1 MIGNRTF
8 WRRIVCGWAMGIL
21 AGLGAPLALAEA
33 DGEPSAEAWAAEIL
47 DASGVQGG
55 LIVHLGCGDGRLT
68 TALYRGDSYRVQGW
82 DRDPENVATARAR
95 VHAAGRY
102 GPVSIE
108 RLSGQTL
115 PYVDNLV
122 NLLVVSQP
130 VDVSQD
136 ELRRVLAPEG
146 RAVVLDEAGAQQEV
160 WVKPRPETI
169 DEWTHYLRDASGNA
183 VARDTEIGPL
193 RRMQWAAGPRYARHH
208 DRMSSV
214 SALVSASGRVFTI
227 FDQATARSILTPPE
241 WRLIARDAFN
251 GTRLWERE
259 IPQWH
264 THLWPLK
271 SGPAQLP
278 RRLVATGDRVYVTL
292 GLQAPVVALDA
303 ATGQTLQQY
312 AGTAGTEEILW
323 DDGRLTLLVDP
334 PQTEEV
340 DDGLSRIGRAYNAP
354 FWDENP
360 RQLMVLD
367 AETGQLLWQREQ
379 RVVPGT
385 PAAANGRLVFHDG
398 QRVVALD
405 ARTGSTLWESEP
417 VDRSEVIRAFFIPA
431 LVLYGDVV
439 LFAGG
444 PRAGQQTGSWYR
456 DTDDTMTALAA
467 RDGRVLWEAPHPPSG
482 YRSPEDLLVVD
493 GLVWTGET
501 TSGRAEGLFTG
512 RDVLTGEVRQA
523 FVPEV
528 DTYWFHHR
536 CYRGKAT
543 SNYLLMSRTGI
554 ELVDIHRER
563 WEPHHW
569 VRGACLY
576 GIMPANGLIYAPQH
590 PCACYPEAKLDG
602 FNALAASGTVTAR
615 REALL
620 AQAVPPRWEGG
631 SARPPVA
638 RPGAA
643 ADTEREDVFR
653 PGDWPM
659 YRHDAARSG
668 HASTSVPAELTA
680 AWQTEIGGRLTS
692 PVIADGRVLVASIDR
707 HTVHA
712 LDAVSGA
719 SLWQFTAGGRV
730 DSPPT
735 VYQDQVL
742 FGSAD
747 GHVYALRAED
757 GQLAWRFRA
766 APLDERLMF
775 DEQIESV
782 WPVHGSVLVQD
793 GVLYCVAGRS
803 MFLDGGMRL
812 WRLDPRSGEVLSE
825 HLLDDRDPHSDRSL
839 QDYVSWLNM
848 PTAMNDILSSDGRLM
863 YMRGQAFTLEG
874 TRLPLERMPT
884 TGDADQGAPAATHD
898 PQRAHLFSPTGFLD
912 DTGWHRTYWLYGSRF
927 VGGWQGYYRAGMTAP
942 AGRILVFDQ
951 QRVYG
956 FGRKPQFFRWTTPI
970 EHHLFAAD
978 PVAESPRVEDRRG
991 PRETRVRV
999 PRSASLHPQ
1008 GQPLAVLARVHANHP
1023 DGVVLARGGSS
1034 WGYALYLQGGRPHFT
1049 VRADGEIGTAVGQP
1063 RVDDRW
1069 VHLAGVLTAD
1079 GQLELYVDG
1088 KRVATAAAPGMIT
1101 ADPAEAMEIGADDG
1115 TVVGTYSGPLA
1126 FDGMIAEVNLF
1137 RGTVTG
1143 AEIAALA
1150 EPDAAPSAADAEWV
1164 LGYSFDEGARDRS
1177 GQGNEGEIEAAVGV
1191 DSPVGRALRFVGG
1204 PPRVPGYHVNRH
1216 WTEDQPMWAR
1226 ALVLSDNRLFVAG
1239 PPDLVDE
1246 VQAFRQIQSP
1256 EVQSDLAEQ
1265 AASFAGERGGILR
1278 VVAAVD
1284 GQTLGELRLESPPV
1298 FDGMAAAQQR
1308 LYLATQAGHI
1318 VCFAG
1323 AERE

>member
-1 MIGNRTF
+1 MTGN
-8 WRRIVCGWAMGIL
+8 WKHGRRIVCWLAAGIL
-21 AGLGAPLALAEA
+21 AGTGSLVAQTEPEQP
-33 DGEPSAEAWAAEIL
+33 PSAEALAARIL
-47 DASGVQGG
+47 DDSGVRGG
-55 LIVHLGCGDGRLT
+55 LIVHVGSGDGRLT
-68 TALYRGDSYRVQGW
+68 AALDRGEAYRVQGW
-82 DRDPENVATARAR
+82 DRDAEQVAAAR
-95 VHAAGRY
+95 VRLQAAGRY
-102 GPVSIE
+102 GPVSID
-108 RLSGQTL
+108 RLSGDSL

-122 NLLVVSQP
+122 NLLVVSRP
-130 VDVSQD
+130 ADVARD
-136 ELRRVLAPEG
+136 EMLRVLAPEG
-146 RAVVLDEAGAQQEV
+146 RAVVLEESGETSDV
-160 WVKPRPETI
+160 FVKPRPDTI

-193 RRMQWAAGPRYARHH
+193 RRMQWAAGPRYSRHH
-208 DRMSSV
+208 DRLSSV
-214 SALVSASGRVFTI
+214 SAVVSAAGRVFTI
-227 FDQATARSILTPPE
+227 FDQATARSILVPPE

-251 GTRLWERE
+251 GKRLWERE

-303 ATGQTLQQY
+303 ATGRTVREY
-312 AGTAGTEEILW
+312 AGTAGAEEILW
-323 DDGRLTLLVDP
+323 DAGRLTVLVDP
-334 PQTEEV
+334 PQTDEV
-340 DDGLSRIGRAYNAP
+340 DDGLTRIGRAYNAP
-354 FWDENP
+354 FWDERP

-367 AETGQLLWQREQ
+367 AESGEPLWSREQ

-385 PAAANGRLVFHDG
+385 PATANGRLVFHDG
-398 QRVVALD
+398 QRIVAVD
-405 ARTGSTLWESEP
+405 ARTGEPLWESEP
-417 VDRSEVIRAFFIPA
+417 VDRSEEIRGFFIPA
-431 LVLYGDVV
+431 MVLYEDVV

-467 RDGRVLWEAPHPPSG
+467 SDGRVLWEAPHPPSG

-512 RDVLTGEVRQA
+512 RDLHTGEVQQS
-523 FVPEV
+523 FVPDV

-554 ELVDIHRER
+554 ELVDIRRER

-576 GIMPANGLIYAPQH
+576 GFMPANGLIYAPQH

-602 FNALAASGTVTAR
+602 FNALAASGAAAAR
-615 REALL
+615 RA
-620 AQAVPPRWEGG
+620 AVLQDGGPPRWEPGPAG
-631 SARPPVA
+631 QAA
-638 RPGAA
+638 EAAGGAA
-643 ADTEREDVFR
+643 DPEA
-653 PGDWPM
+653 GDWPM

-668 HASTSVPAELTA
+668 HASTSVPAGLAE
-680 AWQTEIGGRLTS
+680 AWEAEIGGRLTS
-692 PVIADGRVLVASIDR
+692 PVIAGGRLLVASIDR

-712 LDAVSGA
+712 LDADSGEP
-719 SLWQFTAGGRV
+719 LWQFTAGGRV

-735 VYQDQVL
+735 VYRDRVL
-742 FGSAD
+742 FGSTD

-757 GQLAWRFRA
+757 GQLIWRFRA

-775 DEQIESV
+775 HEQVESV

-812 WRLDPRSGEVLSE
+812 WRLDPLTGEVLSE
-825 HLLDDRDPHSDRSL
+825 HLLDDRDPHTDKGL

-848 PTAMNDILSSDGRLM
+848 PTAMNDILSSDGRWM

-884 TGDADQGAPAATHD
+884 TGDADQGAPAAMHD
-898 PQRAHLFSPTGFLD
+898 PERSHLFSPTGFLD
-912 DTGWHRTYWLYGSRF
+912 DSGWHRTYWLYGSRF
-927 VGGWQGYYRAGMTAP
+927 VGGWQGYYRAGKTAP

-951 QRVYG
+951 ERVYG

-978 PVAESPRVEDRRG
+978 RFADSPGPADRRG

-999 PRSASLHPQ
+999 PRSASLRPQ
-1008 GQPLAVLARVHANHP
+1008 GQPLAALARVHAEHP
-1023 DGVVLARGGSS
+1023 DGVALARGGSS
-1034 WGYALYLQGGRPHFT
+1034 WGYALYLQGGRPHFA
-1049 VRADGEIGTAVGQP
+1049 VRADGEIGTAVGEQ

-1069 VHLAGVLTAD
+1069 VHLAGVLTAE

-1088 KRVATAAAPGMIT
+1088 EPVATAPAPGMIT

-1115 TVVGTYSGPLA
+1115 TVVGAYTGPMA
-1126 FDGMIAEVNLF
+1126 FDGKIAQVRIY
-1137 RGTVTG
+1137 RGPVTA

-1150 EPDAAPSAADAEWV
+1150 DPDAETTVADAEWV
-1164 LGYSFDEGARDRS
+1164 LGYSFADGRAEDLS
-1177 GQGNEGEIEAAVGV
+1177 GQGNPGEIEGAQPV
-1191 DSPVGRALRFVGG
+1191 DSAAGPALRFIGG
-1204 PPRVPGYHVNRH
+1204 PPRVPGYLVNQH
-1216 WTEDQPMWAR
+1216 WTEDQPLWAR
-1226 ALVLSDNRLFVAG
+1226 ALVLADNMLFVAG

-1256 EVQSDLAEQ
+1256 DVQAELAEQ

-1278 VVAAVD
+1278 AVSAAD
-1284 GQTLGELRLESPPV
+1284 GRTLSELRLDSPPV
-1298 FDGMAAAQQR
+1298 FDGMAAARQR
-1308 LYLATQAGHI
+1308 LYLATESGHI
-1318 VCFAG
+1318 VCFA
-1323 AERE
+1323 ADTE